1 MSITYIPYTADH
13 DAEFKSLVN
22 GLYDHSPEGQPMKPH
37 KIEATIE
44 YLTRNPD
51 KGSIILFLSHDN
63 VVGYSIL
70 IPYWSNEYGG
80 QILFVDELFVKEEYR
95 NHKVGSHFLQYLFQK
110 KAHGFKAILLEV
122 FPSNTQ
128 AYNFYTRNGFE
139 PNAGK
144 FMRYLLRR

>member
-1 MSITYIPYTADH
+1 MTISYQPYSNEYAT
-13 DAEFKSLVN
+13 EFHALVT
-22 GLYDHSPEGQPMKPH
+22 GLYDHSPEGQPMNAD

-51 KGSIILFLSHDN
+51 KGSIILFIQQGQ
-63 VVGYSIL
+63 VAGYSIL

-80 QILFVDELFVKEEYR
+80 QILFVDELFVKEEHR
-95 NHKVGSHFLQYLFQK
+95 NQKIGSHFLQYLFQK

-144 FMRYLLRR
+144 FMRYVLE

>member
-1 MSITYIPYTADH
+1 MNIDYQPYSPLYA
-13 DAEFKSLVN
+13 AEFQSLVH

-37 KIEATIE
+37 KIDATIE

-51 KGSIILFLSHDN
+51 KGSIILFLRHDT

-80 QILFVDELFVKEEYR
+80 QILFVDELFIKEEYR
-95 NHKVGSHFLQYLFQK
+95 NQKVGSHFLQYLFQN

-144 FMRYLLRR
+144 FMRHVLS